1 MGVSDLRKVVDA
13 LPGLAARHGLQLISA
28 SVGGDTALRAV
39 LGEGDYDAEG
49 MAQLAAA
56 CGARV
61 LYWDLDHLDAEEFV
75 LLTADG
81 EESGDGSALAG
92 RGDVPA
98 ALRQRADT
106 LLAAARHRDGEV
118 EAVRL
123 AFVVEGVVHE
133 WEVSASWAVDLR
145 GRWEVLSEDI
155 DQERP
160 EPAFR
165 ADEPDP
171 REVER
176 IAGLLRKMPAIIS
189 ASSAGERVD
198 AAAEAFPAPGGEGDW
213 LHHRMLR
220 QALAR
225 AQQAIAQDAVAA
237 YRAIENAL
245 DETAARLLERQVLD
259 DVHDAPA
266 RRIVTTDFLTELTG
280 GHRPKPRTVTL
291 LLSRPAVKDFLAAQ
305 KATVRQQAQ
314 AVLPI

>member
-1 MGVSDLRKVVDA
+1 MGVSDLRKVVEA

-28 SVGGDTALRAV
+28 SVSGDTALRAV
-39 LGEGDYDAEG
+39 LGEGDYDAGG

-61 LYWDLDHLDAEEFV
+61 LYWDRDHLDADEFV
-75 LLTADG
+75 LLPTDG
-81 EESGDGSALAG
+81 EESEDDSALAG
-92 RGDVPA
+92 RGDVSA
-98 ALRQRADT
+98 ALRKRADT
-106 LLAAARHRDGEV
+106 LLAAARRQDGEV

-123 AFVVEGVVHE
+123 AFVVESVVHE
-133 WEVSASWAVDLR
+133 WEVSASWAGDLHE
-145 GRWEVLSEDI
+145 RWEVLSEDI
-155 DQERP
+155 AQERP

-176 IAGLLRKMPAIIS
+176 IAGLLQKTPAIIS
-189 ASSAGERVD
+189 AGSFGERID
-198 AAAEAFPAPGGEGDW
+198 AVAEAFPPPGGDGDW
-213 LHHRMLR
+213 LHQRLLR

-245 DETAARLLERQVLD
+245 DETAARLLEQQVLD

-291 LLSRPAVKDFLAAQ
+291 LLSRPAIKDFLTAQ
-305 KATVRQQAQ
+305 KATAKQQAQ
-314 AVLPI
+314 ATLPM